1 MHSSAFTYS
10 FSILLD
16 LSETQGPEIQFPGRD
31 PFTCFH
37 FPHRDRSAVSSS
49 ERGLLSRCCPGRR
62 WHHTPGVGGGS
73 EDTQLPGLA
82 LLQRC
87 PVTCSARGG
96 EGWDLSISDSETQG
110 DNPPSN
116 WSTAMR

>member
-62 WHHTPGVGGGS
+62 WHHAPGVGGAQRTRS
-73 EDTQLPGLA
+73 YLA
-82 LLQRC
+82 WLFYRAAL
-87 PVTCSARGG
+87 
-96 EGWDLSISDSETQG
+96 
-110 DNPPSN
+110 
-116 WSTAMR
+116 